1 LEKKEEKM
9 SSIIKVPNDTM
20 MDYDYIAFSFRDK
33 HSYEDFGIYRVSD
46 GNTGYNENLTGTLSD
61 KTVDIPGL
69 DGGYYFGTQHKTKV
83 FNIKFAFDN
92 LTESR
97 L

>member
-1 LEKKEEKM
+1 M
-9 SSIIKVPNDTM
+9 SSIVEVPQNTD
-20 MDYDYIAFSFRDK
+20 MDYDYIAFSFDGK

-46 GNTGYNENLTGTLSD
+46 SKEGYNENLTSVMID
-61 KTVDIPGL
+61 KTVEVPGS
-69 DGGYYFGTQHKTKV
+69 DGQFYFGTQHKNRV

-92 LTESR
+92 LSEEK